1 MGIKPNNKRNGFI
14 AKSICVDYFSSV
26 SILNP
31 EMEHFFYDKIIKI
44 IDTINNTTIA
54 VLVIPLLDV
63 NYVTSKNDFQFVL
76 NWIEERKLD

>member
-1 MGIKPNNKRNGFI
+1 
-14 AKSICVDYFSSV
+14 
-26 SILNP
+26 
-31 EMEHFFYDKIIKI
+31 MEHFFYDKIIKI